1 MIVVL
6 WRISF
11 LCLVLLVA
19 GVPGS
24 ICSGDRDGIVR
35 YGPGCELPC
44 FCKDRGE
51 CDQTSGTCKAGC
63 APGMFG
69 PSCQYRDIAH
79 DQMKN
84 ARHSDNL
91 EQHHRYADLAVDD
104 NLTTCSSTDF
114 ANKLRTEPPWWLIW
128 FPFDVSFSYIEMTI
142 KKTSLRFMSNFT
154 VSVKNMSEHQG
165 ASITFWPSEEH
176 LCYSGDGFDIEKD
189 SHYVTIKLFCSSL
202 SMGNTIKITL
212 GSTNT
217 QLELC
222 DVNIKQGGSI
232 AHGKRT
238 SSSPAKKGNAS
249 NVVDGS
255 LVKVE
260 KNCFVGKNPNPWW
273 QVDLGGVSSIRELR
287 LTPFYQKSFSGYK
300 VNISTHEN
308 YSSWK
313 TVYNDSSSGQKYVQL
328 TFAARHIRIYR
339 PGKTKLS
346 LCEVEVYEVCGYRR
360 WGDACEK
367 ECYCGGEAP
376 CDMYTGSCP
385 GTSCDKSM
393 HGQHCSTRCNKHC
406 SKGCNKSDGKCS
418 SCEPGYHGDFCNEP
432 CVNNTFGPNCS
443 NKCTEHCTGQCDNV
457 NGICTMCSPGYKG
470 QFCNEAYDNGTFGR
484 NCLQNCSNQC
494 SGPCNKELGT
504 CNSCQPGYQGNFCRK
519 PCDNN
524 TYGLN
529 CGKQCS
535 DQCFGHC
542 NTIDGACTTCEP
554 GFEGQFCNNSCVN
567 NTFGPNCSYKCNE
580 HCTGQCD
587 NVNGICTMCSPGYKG
602 QFCNEACDNGTFGRN
617 CLQNC
622 SNQCSGPCNKELGTC
637 NSCQP
642 GYQGNFCRKP
652 CDNNTYGLNCGK
664 QCSDQCFG
672 HCNTIDGTCTT
683 CEPGFEGQFCNNSC
697 VNNTFGPNC
706 SYKCNEHCTGQCDN
720 VNGICTMCSPGYKGQ
735 FCIEGCDNNTYGLNC
750 AKQCSDHCSGP
761 CNNID
766 GNCTTCKPG
775 FEGQFCNNSCTKT
788 KWGMNCNKTCGQ
800 CATEECNSYNGFCET
815 GCKAGYQ
822 LNTCNEPCDNRSFGV
837 NCSGTCNSNCKGPC
851 NKTNGLCMD
860 CQSGWNG
867 SYCDKN
873 CPGGYYGSRCIHGCG
888 YCLNSPCDRV
898 SGNCSEGCKPGYQHT
913 PKCFEKCPIGTFGL
927 KCLRHCSVHC
937 DRTCDR
943 VRGHCSCQ
951 TGYQLPKCIYECEL
965 GTWGKNCDQ
974 TCGGCHAEN
983 CSKTDG
989 HCLSGCKYG
998 YKISSDCM
1006 EKCDDGKYGYNC
1018 SESCSR
1024 NCEDPTSCNTTT
1036 GFCGSCKRGW
1046 QGAMCSERCPDQRYG
1061 QNCQEKCGHCA
1072 GATCNIMDGHCISCI
1087 PGYINDGR
1095 CKTGCEAGS
1104 HGVDCQE
1111 RCGMC
1116 AGNKSCHPENGT
1128 CPLGCKTGF
1137 SGDGC
1142 TQNLQA
1148 PSEPLIVAIA
1158 GAVGGGVLIITVIA
1172 VTVVVLLIKRC
1183 EAEQCQK
1190 KTPANKINKSAEI
1203 RHPGTSKA
1211 QTKSSDDPEESGNKQ
1226 HKHLPVAPT
1235 DDPVVVLEPTYG
1247 NMSGEE
1253 GQSPPNPVTLSQLL
1267 SYIGTKSADQTYF
1280 SNEYTKIPTGMIH
1293 PATAARD
1300 PENAGKSRYK
1310 NLYAYD
1316 HSRVH
1321 LKKQQGETDY
1331 INACFIQ
1338 GYSGR
1343 PEFIAS
1349 QGPMEAMIE
1358 DFVRMIWE
1366 NSVITVVMVT
1376 NPVELGKIKC
1386 LPYWGEINE
1395 EKEIG
1400 MFVVELTAEQQNSD
1414 FVVRDIKVLEKTNP
1428 DVARSVRQ
1436 FHYTA
1441 WPDKDVPD
1449 SPASLLMFWHTVR
1462 AYDPQRVA
1470 PWLVHCSAGVGRTG
1484 TFIAMDILHSH
1495 GNKTG
1500 VLDVF
1505 QCVHTLRD
1513 QRVNMVQTL
1522 SQYKFLHEVMY
1533 EALVLSSWPVPIDE
1547 FPNEHQ
1553 RLIKVDPVLN
1563 KTNILLEYENEKA
1576 YQTMVLSKIR
1586 LDSYGQEMDVFSIAS
1601 LPENVSKNRSQSL
1614 LAHNMYRPIL
1624 RTPVSGR
1631 NDYINA
1637 VYIPTLFERYAF
1649 VVSQTP
1655 LEETLVDFCRLIHD
1669 LDIRIVVSFP
1679 DEGREQVGKL
1689 PTSGSSTIGP
1699 FTVRFEKE
1707 KTSDS
1712 IIHRK
1717 YSLTNKTGGKKEFC
1731 QLVYRKWTMRQVVP
1745 SDRKSFVMLLHEVE
1759 TLRKANR
1766 KCPVLITCFMGF
1778 ERSGLVAVLF
1788 AILAILTRTGAV
1800 SVPLVIRHLRTRRQQ
1815 LIPNFEQFQFCHDVV
1830 LDHANA
1836 RETCDNV

>member
-1 MIVVL
+1 MLVVL

-11 LCLVLLVA
+11 LYLVLRVT
-19 GVPGS
+19 GVTGTD
-24 ICSGDRDGIVR
+24 CTVDNDGIGR
-35 YGPGCELPC
+35 FGPDCELPC
-44 FCKDRGE
+44 WCKDRGE
-51 CDQTSGTCKAGC
+51 CDQTSGTCNAGC

-69 PSCQYRDIAH
+69 SSCLYRDIAH
-79 DQMKN
+79 GKTTKP
-84 ARHSDNL
+84 RHSDNL
-91 EQHHRYADLAVDD
+91 PKSRQRSASLAVDD
-104 NLTTCSSTDF
+104 DLTTCSSTKY
-114 ANKLRTEPPWWLIW
+114 AHKPRTEPPWWRIW
-128 FPFDVSFSYIEMTI
+128 FPYSVNFSVIEMTI
-142 KKTSLRFMSNFT
+142 KQNLLLYFANFT
-154 VSVKNMSEHQG
+154 VSVATISKQKS
-165 ASITFWPSEEH
+165 TKKLWPSEEH
-176 LCYSGDGFDIEKD
+176 RCYQGDGFVLAKD
-189 SHYVTIKLFCSSL
+189 SEYTTIKFFCKPSSL
-202 SMGNTIKITL
+202 GNTIRITL
-212 GSTNT
+212 ASNRSR
-217 QLELC
+217 LELC
-222 DVNIKQGGSI
+222 DVNINQ
-232 AHGKRT
+232 
-238 SSSPAKKGNAS
+238 
-249 NVVDGS
+249 
-255 LVKVE
+255 
-260 KNCFVGKNPNPWW
+260 
-273 QVDLGGVSSIRELR
+273 
-287 LTPFYQKSFSGYK
+287 
-300 VNISTHEN
+300 
-308 YSSWK
+308 
-313 TVYNDSSSGQKYVQL
+313 
-328 TFAARHIRIYR
+328 
-339 PGKTKLS
+339 
-346 LCEVEVYEVCGYRR
+346 VCGYRR

-376 CDMYTGSCP
+376 CDMYTGGCP
-385 GTSCDKSM
+385 GTSCDNSM
-393 HGQHCSTRCNKHC
+393 RGKQCSIPCNKQC
-406 SKGCNKSDGKCS
+406 SKGCNKGDGKCS
-418 SCEPGYHGDFCNEP
+418 SCAPGYHGDFCNET
-432 CVNNTFGPNCS
+432 CVNHTFGPICS
-443 NKCTEHCTGQCDNV
+443 NNCNEHCTGLCDNV
-457 NGICTMCSPGYKG
+457 TGTCNECSPGYKG
-470 QFCNEAYDNGTFGR
+470 QFCNETCRSGTFGR
-484 NCLQNCSNQC
+484 NCSQNCRDTC
-494 SGPCNKELGT
+494 SGSCDNEDGA
-504 CNSCQPGYQGNFCRK
+504 CWSCQPGYQGKFCNT

-524 TYGLN
+524 TYGQN
-529 CGKQCS
+529 CDKQCS
-535 DQCFGHC
+535 DHC
-542 NTIDGACTTCEP
+542 
-554 GFEGQFCNNSCVN
+554 V
-567 NTFGPNCSYKCNE
+567 
-580 HCTGQCD
+580 
-587 NVNGICTMCSPGYKG
+587 
-602 QFCNEACDNGTFGRN
+602 
-617 CLQNC
+617 
-622 SNQCSGPCNKELGTC
+622 GPCN
-637 NSCQP
+637 N
-642 GYQGNFCRKP
+642 
-652 CDNNTYGLNCGK
+652 
-664 QCSDQCFG
+664 
-672 HCNTIDGTCTT
+672 IDGTCTT
-683 CEPGFEGQFCNNSC
+683 CEAGFEGRLCNKSC
-697 VNNTFGPNC
+697 
-706 SYKCNEHCTGQCDN
+706 
-720 VNGICTMCSPGYKGQ
+720 
-735 FCIEGCDNNTYGLNC
+735 
-750 AKQCSDHCSGP
+750 A
-761 CNNID
+761 
-766 GNCTTCKPG
+766 
-775 FEGQFCNNSCTKT
+775 KT

-815 GCKAGYQ
+815 GCQAGYKPD
-822 LNTCNEPCDNRSFGV
+822 TFHEPCDNRSFGV
-837 NCSGTCNSNCKGPC
+837 NCSGRCNSNCKGPC
-851 NKTNGLCMD
+851 NKTTGLCLD
-860 CQSGWNG
+860 CKSGWNG
-867 SYCDKN
+867 SKCDKE

-927 KCLRHCSVHC
+927 KCSRHCSVHC

-965 GTWGKNCDQ
+965 GTWGKNCGQ

-1018 SESCSR
+1018 SETCSR

-1036 GFCGSCKRGW
+1036 GFCGFCKRGW
-1046 QGAMCSERCPDQRYG
+1046 QGTMCSERCPDQRYG
-1061 QNCQEKCGHCA
+1061 QNCQEKCGHCE

-1148 PSEPLIVAIA
+1148 PSEPLTVAIA

-1172 VTVVVLLIKRC
+1172 VTVVVLLMKRR
-1183 EAEQCQK
+1183 EAEQGQK
-1190 KTPANKINKSAEI
+1190 KTPANKINKSAF

-1226 HKHLPVAPT
+1226 RKVYFQDKPLPVAPT

-1253 GQSPPNPVTLSQLL
+1253 GQSPPYPVTLSQLL

-1280 SNEYTKIPTGMIH
+1280 SNEYTKIPTGMMH

-1331 INACFIQ
+1331 INACFNQ

-1349 QGPMEAMIE
+1349 QGPMESMIE

-1366 NSVITVVMVT
+1366 NSVITVVSVT
-1376 NPVELGKIKC
+1376 NLVEIKC
-1386 LPYWGEINE
+1386 LPYWGEMNE

-1400 MFVVELTAEQQNSD
+1400 MFVVELTAEQENSD
-1414 FVVRDIKVLEKTNP
+1414 FAVRDLKVFEKTNR
-1428 DVARSVRQ
+1428 DVARCVRQ

-1441 WPDKDVPD
+1441 WPDKEVPD

-1462 AYDPQRVA
+1462 TYDPQRVA
-1470 PWLVHCSAGVGRTG
+1470 PWLVYCSAGVGRTG
-1484 TFIAMDILHSH
+1484 TFIAMDILYNQ

-1500 VLDVF
+1500 VIDVF

-1533 EALVLSSWPVPIDE
+1533 EALVLSSWPVPVDE

-1576 YQTMVLSKIR
+1576 YQTMVLSKVR
-1586 LDSYGQEMDVFSIAS
+1586 LDSYGQEMDVFSIAN
-1601 LPENVSKNRSQSL
+1601 LPENVSKNRSQSV
-1614 LAHNMYRPIL
+1614 LAQNMYRSIL

-1637 VYIPTLFERYAF
+1637 VYIPTLFERSAF

-1679 DEGREQVGKL
+1679 DEGREQVGRL

-1707 KTSDS
+1707 KTLDN

-1731 QLVYRKWTMRQVVP
+1731 QLLYRKWTMRQVVP
-1745 SDRKSFVMLLHEVE
+1745 SDRKSFVKLLHEVE

-1766 KCPVLITCFMGF
+1766 KSPVLITCFTGF
-1778 ERSGLVAVLF
+1778 ERSGLVAVLL
-1788 AILAILTRTGAV
+1788 AMIAILTRTGAV
-1800 SVPLVIRHLRTRRQQ
+1800 SVSLVIRHLRTRRQQ
-1815 LIPNFEQFQFCHDVV
+1815 LIPNFEQFQFCHDVA

-1836 RETCDNV
+1836 RDTCDSV

>member
-376 CDMYTGSCP
+376 CDMYTA
-385 GTSCDKSM
+385 CDKSM

-683 CEPGFEGQFCNNSC
+683 CE
-697 VNNTFGPNC
+697 
-706 SYKCNEHCTGQCDN
+706 
-720 VNGICTMCSPGYKGQ
+720 
-735 FCIEGCDNNTYGLNC
+735 
-750 AKQCSDHCSGP
+750 
-761 CNNID
+761 
-766 GNCTTCKPG
+766 PG

-1172 VTVVVLLIKRC
+1172 VTVVVLLIKR
-1183 EAEQCQK
+1183 
-1190 KTPANKINKSAEI
+1190 INKSAEI

-1226 HKHLPVAPT
+1226 RKVYFQDKHLPVAPT

-1338 GYSGR
+1338 AQYGLCRHLFHSGTIRPVSTLFPIRHSADCIDTCFIQAQYRLYRHLFHSCTVGIVSTLVSFRYSTDCIDTCSIQVQYARYRHLFQSGTER
-1343 PEFIAS
+1343 PVSTLVPFRYS
-1349 QGPMEAMIE
+1349 
-1358 DFVRMIWE
+1358 
-1366 NSVITVVMVT
+1366 
-1376 NPVELGKIKC
+1376 
-1386 LPYWGEINE
+1386 
-1395 EKEIG
+1395 
-1400 MFVVELTAEQQNSD
+1400 TACTDTCS
-1414 FVVRDIKVLEKTNP
+1414 IKVQYELYRHLFHLATVRTVSTLVSFRHSTDCIDTCFIQTNP

-1586 LDSYGQEMDVFSIAS
+1586 LDSYGQEMD
-1601 LPENVSKNRSQSL
+1601 
-1614 LAHNMYRPIL
+1614 
-1624 RTPVSGR
+1624 
-1631 NDYINA
+1631 
-1637 VYIPTLFERYAF
+1637 TLFERYAF

-1717 YSLTNKTGGKKEFC
+1717 YSLTNKTGVTFDFTIK
-1731 QLVYRKWTMRQVVP
+1731 
-1745 SDRKSFVMLLHEVE
+1745 
-1759 TLRKANR
+1759 
-1766 KCPVLITCFMGF
+1766 II
-1778 ERSGLVAVLF
+1778 
-1788 AILAILTRTGAV
+1788 IL
-1800 SVPLVIRHLRTRRQQ
+1800 
-1815 LIPNFEQFQFCHDVV
+1815 
-1830 LDHANA
+1830 
-1836 RETCDNV
+1836 

>member
-1 MIVVL
+1 MLVVL

-11 LCLVLLVA
+11 LYLVLRVT
-19 GVPGS
+19 GVTGTD
-24 ICSGDRDGIVR
+24 CTVDNDGIGR
-35 YGPGCELPC
+35 FGPDCELPC
-44 FCKDRGE
+44 WCKDRGE
-51 CDQTSGTCKAGC
+51 CDQTSGTCNAGC

-69 PSCQYRDIAH
+69 SSCLYRDIAH
-79 DQMKN
+79 GKTTKP
-84 ARHSDNL
+84 RHSDNL
-91 EQHHRYADLAVDD
+91 PKSRQRSASLAVDD
-104 NLTTCSSTDF
+104 DLTTCSSTKY
-114 ANKLRTEPPWWLIW
+114 AHKSRTEPPWWRIW
-128 FPFDVSFSYIEMTI
+128 FPYSVNFSVIEMTI
-142 KKTSLRFMSNFT
+142 KQNLRLYFANFT
-154 VSVKNMSEHQG
+154 VSVATISKQKS
-165 ASITFWPSEEH
+165 TKKLWPSEEH
-176 LCYSGDGFDIEKD
+176 RCYQGDGFVLAKD
-189 SHYVTIKLFCSSL
+189 SEYTTIKFFCRPSSL
-202 SMGNTIKITL
+202 GNTIRITL
-212 GSTNT
+212 ASNRSR
-217 QLELC
+217 LELC
-222 DVNIKQGGSI
+222 DVNINQ
-232 AHGKRT
+232 
-238 SSSPAKKGNAS
+238 
-249 NVVDGS
+249 
-255 LVKVE
+255 
-260 KNCFVGKNPNPWW
+260 
-273 QVDLGGVSSIRELR
+273 
-287 LTPFYQKSFSGYK
+287 
-300 VNISTHEN
+300 
-308 YSSWK
+308 
-313 TVYNDSSSGQKYVQL
+313 
-328 TFAARHIRIYR
+328 
-339 PGKTKLS
+339 
-346 LCEVEVYEVCGYRR
+346 VCGYRR

-376 CDMYTGSCP
+376 CDKYTGGCP
-385 GTSCDKSM
+385 GTSCDNSM
-393 HGQHCSTRCNKHC
+393 RGKQCSIPCNKQC
-406 SKGCNKSDGKCS
+406 SNGCNKGDGKCS
-418 SCEPGYHGDFCNEP
+418 SCAPGYHGDFCNET

-443 NKCTEHCTGQCDNV
+443 NKCNEHCTGLCDNV
-457 NGICTMCSPGYKG
+457 MGTCNECSPGYKG
-470 QFCNEAYDNGTFGR
+470 QFCNETCRSGTFGR
-484 NCLQNCSNQC
+484 NCSRNCRDTC
-494 SGPCNKELGT
+494 SGSCDNEDGA
-504 CNSCQPGYQGNFCRK
+504 CWSCQPGYQGKFCNT

-524 TYGLN
+524 TYGQN
-529 CGKQCS
+529 CDKQCS
-535 DQCFGHC
+535 DHC
-542 NTIDGACTTCEP
+542 
-554 GFEGQFCNNSCVN
+554 V
-567 NTFGPNCSYKCNE
+567 GP
-580 HCTGQCD
+580 
-587 NVNGICTMCSPGYKG
+587 
-602 QFCNEACDNGTFGRN
+602 
-617 CLQNC
+617 
-622 SNQCSGPCNKELGTC
+622 
-637 NSCQP
+637 
-642 GYQGNFCRKP
+642 
-652 CDNNTYGLNCGK
+652 
-664 QCSDQCFG
+664 
-672 HCNTIDGTCTT
+672 CNTIDGTCTT
-683 CEPGFEGQFCNNSC
+683 CEAGFEGRLCNKSC
-697 VNNTFGPNC
+697 
-706 SYKCNEHCTGQCDN
+706 
-720 VNGICTMCSPGYKGQ
+720 
-735 FCIEGCDNNTYGLNC
+735 
-750 AKQCSDHCSGP
+750 A
-761 CNNID
+761 
-766 GNCTTCKPG
+766 
-775 FEGQFCNNSCTKT
+775 KT

-800 CATEECNSYNGFCET
+800 CATEECNSYNGFCKT
-815 GCKAGYQ
+815 GCLPGYQ
-822 LNTCNEPCDNRSFGV
+822 LNTCQEPCDNRSFGV
-837 NCSGTCNSNCKGPC
+837 NCSGRCNSNCKGPC
-851 NKTNGLCMD
+851 NKTTGLCLD
-860 CQSGWNG
+860 CKSGWNG
-867 SYCDKN
+867 SKCDKE

-927 KCLRHCSVHC
+927 KCLRNCSVHC

-951 TGYQLPKCIYECEL
+951 TGYQLPKCINECEL
-965 GTWGKNCDQ
+965 GTWGKNCGQ

-998 YKISSDCM
+998 YKISPDCM

-1018 SESCSR
+1018 SETCSR

-1046 QGAMCSERCPDQRYG
+1046 QGTMCSERCPDQRYG
-1061 QNCQEKCGHCA
+1061 RNCQEKCGHCE

-1142 TQNLQA
+1142 TQNLKG
-1148 PSEPLIVAIA
+1148 PSQPFTVAIA
-1158 GAVGGGVLIITVIA
+1158 GALGGGVLIITIIA
-1172 VTVVVLLIKRC
+1172 VTVVILLMKRH
-1183 EAEQCQK
+1183 EAEKHQK
-1190 KTPANKINKSAEI
+1190 KQPANKIHKSADI

-1211 QTKSSDDPEESGNKQ
+1211 QTKPSDDLEESGNKQ
-1226 HKHLPVAPT
+1226 HQPLPVAPP

-1247 NMSGEE
+1247 NMNGEE
-1253 GQSPPNPVTLSQLL
+1253 GQSPRNPVILSQLL
-1267 SYIGTKSADQTYF
+1267 SYIVTKSADQTYF
-1280 SNEYTKIPTGMIH
+1280 STEYTKIPTGMIH

-1321 LKKQQGETDY
+1321 LKKQQGGTDY

-1386 LPYWGEINE
+1386 LPYWGEMNE

-1400 MFVVELTAEQQNSD
+1400 MFVVELTAGKENSD
-1414 FVVRDIKVLEKTNP
+1414 FAVRDLTVFEKTNP

-1484 TFIAMDILHSH
+1484 TFIAMDILHSQ

-1500 VLDVF
+1500 VIDVF

-1533 EALVLSSWPVPIDE
+1533 EALVLSSWPVPVDE

-1553 RLIKVDPVLN
+1553 RLVKVDPVLN

-1576 YQTMVLSKIR
+1576 YQTMVFSKIR

-1601 LPENVSKNRSQSL
+1601 LPENVSKNRSQSV
-1614 LAHNMYRPIL
+1614 LAQNMYRPIL

-1655 LEETLVDFCRLIHD
+1655 LEETLVDLCRLIHD

-1766 KCPVLITCFMGF
+1766 KSPVLITCFTGF

-1788 AILAILTRTGAV
+1788 AVLAILTWTGAV

-1815 LIPNFEQFQFCHDVV
+1815 LVPNFEQFQFCHDVA

>member
-1 MIVVL
+1 MEYICKNKIMLFVL
-6 WRISF
+6 WGISF
-11 LCLVLLVA
+11 LCLVLRVA
-19 GVPGS
+19 GVPGT
-24 ICSGDRDGIVR
+24 ICTVDRDGIGR
-35 YGPGCELPC
+35 FGPGCKLPC
-44 FCKDRGE
+44 FCADRGE

-84 ARHSDNL
+84 ARHS
-91 EQHHRYADLAVDD
+91 EPYYRYAYLAVDD
-104 NLTTCSSTDF
+104 DPITCSSTDV
-114 ANKLRTEPPWWLIW
+114 ANSRRTKPPWWRIW
-128 FPFDVSFSYIEMTI
+128 FPYRVNFTYIEITI
-142 KKTSLRFMSNFT
+142 KETMLRYTSNFT
-154 VSVKNMSEHQG
+154 VSVTNMSEHQNT
-165 ASITFWPSEEH
+165 ITTFWPSEEH
-176 LCYSGDGFDIEKD
+176 LCYLGDGFDIETD
-189 SHYVTIKLFCSSL
+189 NDYAIIKLFCRSL
-202 SMGNTIKITL
+202 SLGNTIKITL
-212 GSTNT
+212 GSVNS

-232 AHGKRT
+232 AHGKPT
-238 SSSPAKKGNAS
+238 LSSTAKQGNAG

-255 LVKVE
+255 HVNRK
-260 KNCFVGKNPNPWW
+260 KSCFISKKQSNPWW

-287 LTPFYQKSFSGYK
+287 LTPFHKGPFSGYK

-308 YSSWK
+308 YSFWK
-313 TVYNDSSSGQKYVQL
+313 TVYNDSGSGQKYVQV

-360 WGDACEK
+360 WGDACGK

-376 CDMYTGSCP
+376 CDMYTGGCP
-385 GTSCDKSM
+385 GTSCDHSM
-393 HGQHCSTRCNKHC
+393 KGQECSIPCNKYC
-406 SKGCNKSDGKCS
+406 SDGCNKDNGKCT
-418 SCEPGYHGDFCNEP
+418 SCAPGYWGEFCTET

-443 NKCTEHCTGQCDNV
+443 NKCNEHCTGLCDSV
-457 NGICTMCSPGYKG
+457 KGTCTMCSPGYKG
-470 QFCNEAYDNGTFGR
+470 QFCNEV
-484 NCLQNCSNQC
+484 CSKN
-494 SGPCNKELGT
+494 
-504 CNSCQPGYQGNFCRK
+504 
-519 PCDNN
+519 
-524 TYGLN
+524 
-529 CGKQCS
+529 
-535 DQCFGHC
+535 
-542 NTIDGACTTCEP
+542 
-554 GFEGQFCNNSCVN
+554 
-567 NTFGPNCSYKCNE
+567 
-580 HCTGQCD
+580 
-587 NVNGICTMCSPGYKG
+587 
-602 QFCNEACDNGTFGRN
+602 
-617 CLQNC
+617 
-622 SNQCSGPCNKELGTC
+622 
-637 NSCQP
+637 
-642 GYQGNFCRKP
+642 
-652 CDNNTYGLNCGK
+652 
-664 QCSDQCFG
+664 
-672 HCNTIDGTCTT
+672 
-683 CEPGFEGQFCNNSC
+683 
-697 VNNTFGPNC
+697 
-706 SYKCNEHCTGQCDN
+706 
-720 VNGICTMCSPGYKGQ
+720 
-735 FCIEGCDNNTYGLNC
+735 
-750 AKQCSDHCSGP
+750 
-761 CNNID
+761 
-766 GNCTTCKPG
+766 
-775 FEGQFCNNSCTKT
+775 

-800 CATEECNSYNGFCET
+800 CATKGCNSYNGFCPT
-815 GCKAGYQ
+815 GCQAGYQ
-822 LNTCNEPCDNRSFGV
+822 LNTCDEPCDNRSFGV
-837 NCSGTCNSNCKGPC
+837 NCSGRCNSNCKGPC
-851 NKTNGLCMD
+851 NKTNGLCLD
-860 CQSGWNG
+860 CKSGLNG
-867 SYCDKN
+867 SKCERE
-873 CPGGYYGSRCIHGCG
+873 CPDGYYGPRCIHGCG
-888 YCLNSPCDRV
+888 YCLNGSCDRV
-898 SGNCSEGCKPGYQHT
+898 SGNCSEGCKPGYKQT
-913 PKCFEKCPIGTFGL
+913 SQCLKKCRNGTFGL
-927 KCLRHCSVHC
+927 NCSQNCSEHCE
-937 DRTCDR
+937 RTCDR
-943 VRGHCSCQ
+943 GDGHCSCQ
-951 TGYQLPKCIYECEL
+951 RGYQLPMCINECEP
-965 GTWGKNCDQ
+965 GTWGKNCSQ
-974 TCGGCHAEN
+974 MCGGCHAEN
-983 CSKTDG
+983 CSRITG
-989 HCLSGCKYG
+989 HCLSGCKPG
-998 YKISSDCM
+998 YKISSDCIG
-1006 EKCDDGKYGYNC
+1006 KCDAGSYGNNC
-1018 SESCSR
+1018 SKSCSI

-1046 QGAMCSERCPDQRYG
+1046 QGTMCSERCPDQRYG

-1087 PGYINDGR
+1087 PGYKNDGL

-1142 TQNLQA
+1142 TQKLQA
-1148 PSEPLIVAIA
+1148 SPEPLTVAIV
-1158 GAVGGGVLIITVIA
+1158 GAVGGGVLIITIIA
-1172 VTVVVLLIKRC
+1172 ITVVVLLMKRR
-1183 EAEQCQK
+1183 EAEKRQK
-1190 KTPANKINKSAEI
+1190 KPPANKIHKSAEI
-1203 RHPGTSKA
+1203 PHPGTN
-1211 QTKSSDDPEESGNKQ
+1211 QP
-1226 HKHLPVAPT
+1226 LPVAPP
-1235 DDPVVVLEPTYG
+1235 DDPVVVLEPTYA
-1247 NMSGEE
+1247 NMNGEE
-1253 GQSPPNPVTLSQLL
+1253 GQSPRNPVNLSQLL
-1267 SYIGTKSADQTYF
+1267 SYIVTKSADQTYF
-1280 SNEYTKIPTGMIH
+1280 STEYTKIPTGMTH

-1316 HSRVH
+1316 HSRVL
-1321 LKKQQGETDY
+1321 LKKQQGGTDY

-1349 QGPMEAMIE
+1349 QGPMKAMIE
-1358 DFVRMIWE
+1358 DFIRMIWE

-1386 LPYWGEINE
+1386 LPYWREMNE

-1400 MFVVELTAEQQNSD
+1400 MFVVELTAEQENSD
-1414 FVVRDIKVLEKTNP
+1414 FAVRDLKVFEKTNP

-1484 TFIAMDILHSH
+1484 TFIAMDILHSQ

-1500 VLDVF
+1500 VIDVF

-1533 EALVLSSWPVPIDE
+1533 EALVLSSWPVPVDE

-1553 RLIKVDPVLN
+1553 RLVKVDPVLN

-1586 LDSYGQEMDVFSIAS
+1586 LDSYGKEMDVFSIAS
-1601 LPENVSKNRSQSL
+1601 LPENVSKNRSQSV
-1614 LAHNMYRPIL
+1614 LAQNMYRPIL
-1624 RTPVSGR
+1624 CTPVSGR

-1766 KCPVLITCFMGF
+1766 KSPVLITCFTGF

-1788 AILAILTRTGAV
+1788 AVLAILTRTGAV

-1815 LIPNFEQFQFCHDVV
+1815 LIPNFEQFQFCHDVA